1 MWNING
7 GYIGASMSVRAAEA
21 YEDGEKPMS
30 KWTKKAIIEAI
41 GEFLVFEALEDSLKA
56 SDFNK
61 LTSQELKEN
70 FLIYSSWHHTSKY
83 FNQTYFYSI
92 NEDAILNTTK
102 ESIEE
107 IIKNRKPKPKTKK
120 KVEAPVERRVKAEY
134 REQVS
139 ARRSKKV
146 TSYGTIKGNWF
157 YSDDGSKKSTKGKY
171 FEILCEEKDF
181 GVKYLVKGEFE
192 KDKNVIIQIEEKTY
206 NKRKVKSDE
215 KGLYVLINANKIYK
229 DECME
234 RRT

>member
-1 MWNING
+1 MQFLTQRRKALKKSLR
-7 GYIGASMSVRAAEA
+7 IG
-21 YEDGEKPMS
+21 
-30 KWTKKAIIEAI
+30 
-41 GEFLVFEALEDSLKA
+41 
-56 SDFNK
+56 
-61 LTSQELKEN
+61 SQ
-70 FLIYSSWHHTSKY
+70 
-83 FNQTYFYSI
+83 NQ
-92 NEDAILNTTK
+92 
-102 ESIEE
+102 
-107 IIKNRKPKPKTKK
+107 RQRK

-181 GVKYLVKGEFE
+181 NMKYLVKGEFE
-192 KDKNVIIQIEEKTY
+192 KDKNVVIQIEEKTY

-229 DECME
+229 DECV